1 MAAGAPTTQQV
12 TGATYP
18 VNADGSGTFT
28 FGAASNAV
36 LLSGTRTIYVS
47 ASGNVILGGST
58 ANGAHDIL
66 IGTKSVSGAT
76 AASWNGDFWGAGL
89 RWSLRDASPIT
100 AYSGSVAARGLGFVT
115 WSRRYKGLGTAP
127 FDFTGINHY
136 TLKADGSG
144 AAELAQVG
152 VGAAS
157 FVGSAIDAS
166 SPDAFEIYFGA
177 QMAPVSG
184 TGVFLHPRGVVNT
197 ASYGP
202 AGTPIAPGEFITLFG
217 SGLARS
223 TQQISALPF
232 PLTGLNGVT
241 VTINGK
247 AAPLYYVATDR
258 VYALVPFDT
267 QGPTAAIVVTN
278 QNGTSNT
285 VTVPVAASTPGI
297 FSLDQSGAGS
307 GAILHTDFTVVN
319 DKSPATRGE
328 TIQIYLTGLGA
339 VTPTRNRRQARP
351 RQSTQPHDDPA
362 RVQPAPT
369 IRSAC

>member
-1 MAAGAPTTQQV
+1 MDGGAGIPGRQRSERAQHPVQRTAATGGKLADFSVSGHAANIAAGAPTTQQV
-12 TGATYP
+12 TGATYFL
-18 VNADGSGTFT
+18 NADGSGTFT
-28 FGAASNAV
+28 FGPTSNAA
-36 LLSGTRTIYVS
+36 LLSGARTIYVS

-58 ANGAHDIL
+58 ADGSHDIL
-66 IGTKSVSGAT
+66 IGVKSISGAT
-76 AASWNGDFWGAGL
+76 TASWNGDFWGAGL
-89 RWSLRDASPIT
+89 RWSLRDASPVT
-100 AYSGSVAARGLGFVT
+100 GYSGSVAARGLGFVT

-127 FDFTGINHY
+127 FDFTGMNHY

-152 VGAAS
+152 LGAAG
-157 FVGSAIDAS
+157 FVGSAIDAY
-166 SPDAFEIYFGA
+166 SPGAYEIYFGA

-232 PLTGLNGVT
+232 PLAGLNGVT

-247 AAPLYYVATDR
+247 PAPLYSVAADR
-258 VYALVPFDT
+258 IYAVVPYDT
-267 QGPTAAIVVTN
+267 QGPTATIVVTN

-285 VTVPVAASTPGI
+285 VTVPVAA
-297 FSLDQSGAGS
+297 
-307 GAILHTDFTVVN
+307 
-319 DKSPATRGE
+319 
-328 TIQIYLTGLGA
+328 
-339 VTPTRNRRQARP
+339 RRRASFRSI
-351 RQSTQPHDDPA
+351 R
-362 RVQPAPT
+362 PAPGPGQSCT
-369 IRSAC
+369 PISRSSRTPVRRPAARRSRST